1 MVDINDYIEL
11 RECIYK
17 DEHYSVR
24 DNGAV
29 MRHSQEG
36 KKVRKLDNI
45 WTFGKPNVKSGY
57 MEIAG
62 ESVHR
67 IVAFAFHG
75 NPPSKEFVVDHI
87 DTNRRNNRPENL
99 RWLTRLENVLNNPIT
114 RARIE
119 NICGSIE
126 DFLKNPSILYGH
138 EHVDYN
144 FSWMRSVTKEEAQI
158 TLKNMMTWVEQGAK
172 SYRVGSLGEWV
183 LTKQK
188 DVVPVFVDIKD
199 KPKGTIEK
207 LKHSIFKNE
216 NVSPLLNT
224 TQKIPAIAEKEI
236 VGNHDTI
243 INAITPNALQVNWV
257 TPTEFPCCPIWDC
270 DSPLED
276 YKSRLIKGTIFT
288 RNVYGETK
296 VIDAD
301 FTDDKQSLY
310 VMCEGTG
317 IKPWSLAKI
326 TYKDGKYYHE
336 SKHMFFQED
345 GARKYFLLGLN
356 REWTGGDVFD
366 DYC

>member
-119 NICGSIE
+119 NICGSVE
-126 DFLKNPSILYGH
+126 EFLKNPSILYGR
-138 EHVDYN
+138 EHVDPN
-144 FSWMRSVTKEEAQI
+144 FSWMRSVTKEEAKV
-158 TLKNMMTWVEQGAK
+158 TLENMMKWVEQGGK
-172 SYRVGSLGEWV
+172 SNGTGGLGEWV
-183 LTKQK
+183 MTK
-188 DVVPVFVDIKD
+188 V
-199 KPKGTIEK
+199 
-207 LKHSIFKNE
+207 
-216 NVSPLLNT
+216 
-224 TQKIPAIAEKEI
+224 KEI
-236 VGNHDTI
+236 APEFSNIERGKTNISQDVDNANKNFEREKYTPIQPVLQPYSRDEENISRDTI
-243 INAITPNALQVNWV
+243 DKSITPNVLQVNWG
-257 TPTEFPCCPIWDC
+257 TPTEFPCCPQGEVE
-270 DSPLED
+270 SPLEE
-276 YKSRLIKGTIFT
+276 YKLRLTKDAVFT
-288 RNVYGETK
+288 KNRYGEMRVVEAEMTDK
-296 VIDAD
+296 KDA
-301 FTDDKQSLY
+301 LY
-310 VMCEGTG
+310 VISKGEG
-317 IKPWSLAKI
+317 IKPWSLVKI
-326 TYKDGKYYHE
+326 TYKDGIFYHE
-336 SKHMFFQED
+336 SKHMFFEEV
-345 GARKYFLLGLN
+345 GARKYFTLGLN

-366 DYC
+366 DFC